1 MYYHHYHWLGLP
13 WLIVLVIAVVP
24 FWRICKRVGHSPWL
38 SLLVLLP
45 LVNLVFV
52 YYLAFSQ
59 WPLENRSASAG
70 APGTPPA

>member
-1 MYYHHYHWLGLP
+1 MYYHHHGSGFA
-13 WLIVLVIAVVP
+13 WLILLVIAVVP

-45 LVNLVFV
+45 LVNLVFI

-59 WPLENRSASAG
+59 WPVENRSTSAG
-70 APGTPPA
+70 APGAPPA

>member
-1 MYYHHYHWLGLP
+1 MYYHHHAWGLP
-13 WLIVLVIAVVP
+13 WLILLVIAVVP

-45 LVNLVFV
+45 LVNLVFI

-59 WPLENRSASAG
+59 WPAENRGASAG
-70 APGTPPA
+70 SPGAPPA

>member
-1 MYYHHYHWLGLP
+1 MFYHHHALGLP
-13 WLIVLVIAVVP
+13 WLILLVVAVVP

-59 WPLENRSASAG
+59 WPLENKIASGG

>member
-1 MYYHHYHWLGLP
+1 MFYHHHALGLP
-13 WLIVLVIAVVP
+13 WLILLVVAVVP

-59 WPLENRSASAG
+59 WPLENKIASAG